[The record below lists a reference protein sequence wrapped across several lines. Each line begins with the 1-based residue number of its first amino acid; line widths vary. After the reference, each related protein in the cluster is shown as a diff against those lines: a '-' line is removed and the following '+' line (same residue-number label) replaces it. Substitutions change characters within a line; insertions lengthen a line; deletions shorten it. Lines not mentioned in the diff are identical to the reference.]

1 MCVLPKWP
9 HGVYFGQLKAQIACI
24 FKHYLEK
31 NASLMHEIAIYTDL
45 MLDAS
50 DVRLL
55 AAMQADAKAKA
66 KAKATHHA
74 LGGRVHVSAS
84 HIIRCD
90 HVSASGLALR
100 SQ

>member
-1 MCVLPKWP
+1 M
-9 HGVYFGQLKAQIACI
+9 
-24 FKHYLEK
+24 
-31 NASLMHEIAIYTDL
+31 AIYTDL

-66 KAKATHHA
+66 THHA
-74 LGGRVHVSAS
+74 LGGRVHVSAP

>member
-1 MCVLPKWP
+1 
-9 HGVYFGQLKAQIACI
+9 
-24 FKHYLEK
+24 
-31 NASLMHEIAIYTDL
+31 

-74 LGGRVHVSAS
+74 LGERVHVSAS

-90 HVSASGLALR
+90 HVSASGVALR

>member
-1 MCVLPKWP
+1 MKTD
-9 HGVYFGQLKAQIACI
+9 
-24 FKHYLEK
+24 K
-31 NASLMHEIAIYTDL
+31 NIDS

-55 AAMQADAKAKA
+55 AAMQADAN
-66 KAKATHHA
+66 AKATHHA
-74 LGGRVHVSAS
+74 LGERVHVSAS

-90 HVSASGLALR
+90 HVSASGVALS

>member
-1 MCVLPKWP
+1 
-9 HGVYFGQLKAQIACI
+9 
-24 FKHYLEK
+24 
-31 NASLMHEIAIYTDL
+31 

-55 AAMQADAKAKA
+55 AAMQADAKAN
-66 KAKATHHA
+66 AKATHHA
-74 LGGRVHVSAS
+74 LGERVHVSAS

-90 HVSASGLALR
+90 HVSASGVALR

>member
-1 MCVLPKWP
+1 
-9 HGVYFGQLKAQIACI
+9 
-24 FKHYLEK
+24 
-31 NASLMHEIAIYTDL
+31 

-55 AAMQADAKAKA
+55 AAMQADANANA
-66 KAKATHHA
+66 NAKATHHA
-74 LGGRVHVSAS
+74 LGERVHVSAS

-90 HVSASGLALR
+90 HVSASGVALR

>member
-1 MCVLPKWP
+1 
-9 HGVYFGQLKAQIACI
+9 
-24 FKHYLEK
+24 
-31 NASLMHEIAIYTDL
+31 

-66 KAKATHHA
+66 THHA
-74 LGGRVHVSAS
+74 LGERVHVSAS

-90 HVSASGLALR
+90 HVSASGVALR